1 MYTVTNF
8 IFWVISDLYNDPNSK
23 QSIYKSHREYTVVIS
38 AKIMV
43 IWWQTVQF
51 NVWKQ
56 PNKSTH

>member
-23 QSIYKSHREYTVVIS
+23 QSIYKSHRGYTVVIS

-43 IWWQTVQF
+43 I
-51 NVWKQ
+51 
-56 PNKSTH
+56 